1 MPSHASSLMQWLAQ
15 SAFGMLVYVASL
27 ALVSNAVPK
36 RSGESVFSGTA
47 PSYASTKPSS
57 SSGSAVE
64 DVVVASDEAVVA
76 AVAVVVVVDVVV
88 VAASVRLKLYDTVPV
103 AMGCPSDES
112 SKHRFSFPFRCHTKM
127 PSHASSLM
135 QWLAQSAFG
144 MLVYVASLA
153 LVSNAVPKRS
163 GESVF
168 SGTAPSYASTKPSS
182 SSGSAVEDVVVAS
195 DEAVV
200 AAVAVVVVVD
210 VVVVAASVRL

>member
-1 MPSHASSLMQWLAQ
+1 M
-15 SAFGMLVYVASL
+15 
-27 ALVSNAVPK
+27 
-36 RSGESVFSGTA
+36 
-47 PSYASTKPSS
+47 
-57 SSGSAVE
+57 
-64 DVVVASDEAVVA
+64 VVASDEAVVA

-112 SKHRFSFPFRCHTKM
+112 SKHRFSLPFRCHTKM

-200 AAVAVVVVVD
+200 VVSTSGKQFFVSMTRS
-210 VVVVAASVRL
+210 AWMLLGLQNITPSGEMPPSVQPLAGTRPSAFSVPVTGSYTRRV